1 MPKLSQGDIFAA
13 VAERRADL
21 AIIFGH
27 IGFNYMHLS
36 WCTFRDSVP
45 RLANLRDP
53 FTGIQGR
60 AERIAEGRWLWFVK
74 EGKNHGLTDG
84 QVISALDSALSWAT
98 SAGVRSVITNGIAD
112 VDGGRDCGRNR
123 ISNDR
128 RARLL
133 IQYAAEQEK
142 ARGLGIELVSLNSV
156 FTRNS
161 TLSDGLAHL
170 QTPAVSGTKSIGKC
184 RL

>member
-1 MPKLSQGDIFAA
+1 MPKLSQGDIFTA
-13 VAERRADL
+13 VADRRAEL

-53 FTGIQGR
+53 FAAIQGK
-60 AERIAEGRWLWFVK
+60 AQWISKDRWLWFVK
-74 EGKNHGLTDG
+74 EGENHGLTDAELT
-84 QVISALDSALSWAT
+84 SALDAALSWAT

-112 VDGGRDCGRNR
+112 IDGGRDCGLNR
-123 ISNDR
+123 INNDR
-128 RARLL
+128 RVRLL

-142 ARGLGIELVSLNSV
+142 ERGLSIELISLNSV
-156 FTRNS
+156 FVRNS
-161 TLSDGLAHL
+161 TLPDGTAHL
-170 QTPAVSGTKSIGKC
+170 QTPVVDGTKPIGKC